1 MSESST
7 TTGAASG
14 PAAIEFTDA
23 QRRSFRAGLLSWY
36 RRHRRELPW
45 RGVEDPYAVWV
56 SEVMLQQTQVATVID
71 YYRRWLERFPSVEDL
86 AQAEVDD
93 VLEMWAGLGYYRRAR
108 FLYESAQMI
117 VDELGGEL
125 PKTAR
130 DLQKLKG
137 VGPYTAGAVASIA
150 FGERT
155 PVVDG
160 NVERVLSRLCAISGD
175 PKSTPNQKLYWRLAG
190 ELVDPEAP
198 GDFNQAM
205 MELGA
210 TVCTPQNP
218 TCMLCPLREY
228 CEGFASGEPS
238 AYPDTARRARQRAMT
253 VHTAVIVRRGVDE
266 SAFLMVKRPSD
277 GLLAGLWEFP
287 TVEADDAGAADD
299 PLDAYL
305 SDDLGARAACD
316 AEPVEL
322 GEFVH
327 HFSHIRMTIHA
338 QVREVGADDAERG
351 LEHSLDRPVEWVGRA
366 GLDELAMSA
375 AMQKVLLLF
384 DERPLD
390 RGPR

>member
-23 QRRSFRAGLLSWY
+23 QRRSLRAELLSWY

-108 FLYESAQMI
+108 FLYESAQMV
-117 VDELGGEL
+117 VDELGGEF

-130 DLQKLKG
+130 DLQTLKG

-175 PKSTPNQKLYWRLAG
+175 PKSTPNQKLYWRLAE

-218 TCMLCPLREY
+218 TCMLCPVREH
-228 CEGFASGEPS
+228 CEGFAGGDPS
-238 AYPDTARRARQRAMT
+238 AYPDTARRTRQRPMT
-253 VHTAVIVRRGVDE
+253 VHTAVIVRRVGDE
-266 SAFLMVKRPSD
+266 RAFLVVKRPSD

-287 TVEADDAGAADD
+287 SVEVDDAGEDGD
-299 PLDAYL
+299 ELEAYL
-305 SDDLGARAACD
+305 SDDIGAQAACD
-316 AEPVEL
+316 AAPIEL
-322 GEFVH
+322 GELVH

-338 QVREVGADDAERG
+338 QARDVGADEAGRAPAEDF
-351 LEHSLDRPVEWVGRA
+351 DRPVKWVGRA
-366 GLDELAMSA
+366 ALDDLAMSA

-384 DERPLD
+384 EEHANTQ
-390 RGPR
+390 